1 MQDFL
6 ISCSTFILFLII
18 LLSLAWL
25 FFKIR
30 KKSTNVIGLMIKVC
44 GSLFGLCFCLYLGVI
59 ITLYTM

>member
-25 FFKIR
+25 LFKIR
-30 KKSTNVIGLMIKVC
+30 KKALMLLV
-44 GSLFGLCFCLYLGVI
+44 
-59 ITLYTM
+59 